1 LFTST
6 NPSKTAI
13 HLKSLLNFVHP
24 LKRFLYQ
31 SVRLIQTDDQ
41 ARIEAL
47 IRPRS
52 NSRPRCSS
60 CHKACPG
67 YDHLPSQRRFA
78 FIPLWNI
85 PVDFLYTMR
94 RVDCP
99 RCGVKV
105 EEIPWA
111 EGKHS
116 SCNAFRHFLA
126 SWAKRLSWKETAQCF
141 QTSWDKVYR
150 SVQWVVDYGLKHRE
164 FKGITALGVDEVA
177 YQKGHHYMTLVYQ
190 IDSGCKRLLGV
201 IKDRKEDS
209 LRSFFQEFG
218 AESCAQIKVVC
229 SDMWK
234 PYLKVVA
241 EMLPKALNILDRF
254 HIVKKLNEAV
264 DQVRREETK
273 RLHDEG
279 YEPILKHSR
288 YSFLKRPSNLTPKQS
303 EKLSEVLQY
312 DLKTTRAYFLKEAFN
327 GFWQYNSPRWAKW
340 YLSKWCT
347 RAMRSHLEP
356 MKKFVRTLRQH
367 EDLLMNY
374 FKANKQYTSGIVE
387 GLNLKVNLSMRKAY
401 GFRSFEVLK
410 IALFHQLGDLP
421 EPKTTHRFC

>member
-1 LFTST
+1 
-6 NPSKTAI
+6 
-13 HLKSLLNFVHP
+13 
-24 LKRFLYQ
+24 
-31 SVRLIQTDDQ
+31 
-41 ARIEAL
+41 
-47 IRPRS
+47 
-52 NSRPRCSS
+52 
-60 CHKACPG
+60 
-67 YDHLPSQRRFA
+67 
-78 FIPLWNI
+78 
-85 PVDFLYTMR
+85 MR
-94 RVDCP
+94 RVNCP

-105 EEIPWA
+105 EEVPWA

-164 FKGITALGVDEVA
+164 IKGITALGVDEVA
-177 YQKGHHYMTLVYQ
+177 YRKGHQYMTLVYQ

-209 LRSFFQEFG
+209 LRNFFIDFG
-218 AESCAQIKVVC
+218 PDNCRQVQVIC

-234 PYLKVVA
+234 PYLNVVA

-264 DQVRREETK
+264 DQVRRDETK
-273 RLHDEG
+273 RLHQEG
-279 YEPILKHSR
+279 YEPILKRSR
-288 YSFLKRPSNLTPKQS
+288 YSFLKRPCNLTPKQS
-303 EKLSEVLQY
+303 EKLTEVLQY
-312 DLKTTRAYFLKEAFN
+312 DLKTTRAYFLKEAFD
-327 GFWQYNSPRWAKW
+327 GFWQYNSPHWAKW
-340 YLSKWCT
+340 YLRKWCT
-347 RAMRSHLEP
+347 RTMRSRLEP
-356 MKKFVRTLRQH
+356 MKKFVNTLRQH

-374 FKANKQYTSGIVE
+374 FKAKKQYTSGIVE

-421 EPKTTHRFC
+421 EPKFTHRFC